1 MMCCDCHRQFLAL
14 GEWQIRCRSCYHA
27 WKAGWEAPTF
37 AAEVERLQAENA
49 TLRQE
54 LAQAREEVTPLAP
67 DRAHDPPEAPRPDL
81 TEQDADPGRAVAPDR
96 VLLPSGPPRRHCFG
110 RRSHPLAVG
119 ESALSKSDKR
129 AVNAAH
135 TLLMERF
142 PKVFPQDYD
151 AIRPL
156 KKTLRAGV
164 I

>member
-27 WKAGWEAPTF
+27 WKAGREAPTF

-49 TLRQE
+49 ALRQE
-54 LAQAREEVTPLAP
+54 LVQTREEVTPL
-67 DRAHDPPEAPRPDL
+67 
-81 TEQDADPGRAVAPDR
+81 APDR

-129 AVNAAH
+129 VVNAAH

>member
-14 GEWQIRCRSCYHA
+14 GEWQIRCR
-27 WKAGWEAPTF
+27 EAPTF

-49 TLRQE
+49 ALRQE
-54 LAQAREEVTPLAP
+54 LVQTREEVTPL
-67 DRAHDPPEAPRPDL
+67 
-81 TEQDADPGRAVAPDR
+81 APDR

-129 AVNAAH
+129 VVNAAH

>member
-1 MMCCDCHRQFLAL
+1 MCCDCHRQFLAL

-27 WKAGWEAPTF
+27 WKAGREAPTF

-49 TLRQE
+49 ALRQE
-54 LAQAREEVTPLAP
+54 LVQTREEVTPL
-67 DRAHDPPEAPRPDL
+67 
-81 TEQDADPGRAVAPDR
+81 APDR

-129 AVNAAH
+129 VVNAAH